1 MLFFYFIFIYCNE
14 FLFIE
19 KTQPMKREGGKEKK
33 EKKKKSVR
41 MKWSEKQNKGMRKAF
56 SP

>member
-41 MKWSEKQNKGMRKAF
+41 IEMERETE
-56 SP
+56 

>member
-1 MLFFYFIFIYCNE
+1 
-14 FLFIE
+14 
-19 KTQPMKREGGKEKK
+19 MKREGGKEKK